1 MPDFAL
7 ERASEERG
15 LAPVAGLDEAGRGP
29 WAGPVTAA
37 AVVLDRQRLPAT
49 LAEGLDD
56 SKKLSA
62 ARRELLF
69 DVLNNSPAVHHAL
82 GWASVAEIDRLNIL
96 AASLLAMRRALAA
109 LPIAAAYALVDGN
122 RLPNLPCPGEA
133 VVKGDGRSLSIAGAS
148 VIAKVSRD
156 REMARLARAHPV
168 YGWDSNQGY
177 GTKVHREA
185 LARLGPCAEHRRSF
199 RPVAEILAR
208 RTPEQ
213 DPF

>member
-7 ERASEERG
+7 ERAIEERG

-37 AVVLDRQRLPAT
+37 AVVLDRHRLPAT
-49 LAEGLDD
+49 LSEGLDD

-62 ARRELLF
+62 ARRDQLF
-69 DVLNNSPAVHHAL
+69 EVLSTSPAVHHAL
-82 GWASVAEIDRLNIL
+82 GWASVTEIDRLNIL

-109 LPIAAAYALVDGN
+109 LPVAATYALVDGN
-122 RLPNLPCPGEA
+122 RLPDLPCPGEA

-156 REMARLARAHPV
+156 REMARLARAHPG
-168 YGWDSNQGY
+168 YGWESNQGY

-185 LARLGPCAEHRRSF
+185 LARLGPCGEHRQSF
-199 RPVAEILAR
+199 RPVAAILAQ
-208 RTPEQ
+208 RTQTQ